1 LLSLEVNVFGKY
13 SVKYWVY
20 SGIYRFVLPTIGLN
34 VPHSPPL
41 AFAISNLDRSSNQ
54 RVNEGWLKGL
64 LENPTTRHVQMHG
77 DKTFVTDEKL
87 QTFDHPHPTEN
98 VLLGVDGSG
107 VGWFASRTEVAEGVA
122 DLRSL
127 AVAGI
132 LPPEQ
137 LGMLAQARSVLHWH
151 ERHGFCAN
159 CGAKTEMRDAGYRRH
174 CATCETDHFPRTDPV
189 IIIAVR
195 HGSRVLLGRQTPWP
209 DGMHSTLAGF
219 MEPGETIE
227 DAARREV
234 FEESGIRV
242 GEIKFHSNQ
251 PWPFPSSLM
260 IGLIGEALND
270 EIVVDT
276 KELETARW
284 FEETEIHAMLEGTH
298 PQGLKAPLP
307 MAIAH
312 HLIRAAISAR

>member
-1 LLSLEVNVFGKY
+1 
-13 SVKYWVY
+13 
-20 SGIYRFVLPTIGLN
+20 
-34 VPHSPPL
+34 VPQSPVL
-41 AFAISNLDRSSNQ
+41 AFARGDLDRCANQ
-54 RVNEGWLKGL
+54 RVNAGWLKDL
-64 LENPTTRHVQMHG
+64 LENPTTRHVQLHG
-77 DKTFVTDEKL
+77 DKTFVTHEGL
-87 QTFDHPHPTEN
+87 QIFDRPHATEN
-98 VLLGVDGSG
+98 ILLGVDGSG
-107 VGWFASRTEVAEGVA
+107 IGWFASRTDIADGIL

-132 LPPEQ
+132 LPAEQ
-137 LGMLAQARSVLHWH
+137 LGMLAQARSILHWH

-159 CGAKTEMRDAGYRRH
+159 CGSKTEMRDAGYRRH
-174 CATCETDHFPRTDPV
+174 CMACETDHFPRTDPV
-189 IIIAVR
+189 IIIAVC
-195 HGSRVLLGRQTPWP
+195 HGSRVLLGRQSIWP
-209 DGMHSTLAGF
+209 EGMYSTLAGF

-234 FEESGIRV
+234 FEEAGIRV
-242 GEIKFHSNQ
+242 GDIVFHSNQ

-260 IGLIGEALND
+260 VGLIGEALTD
-270 EIVVDT
+270 SIVVDT

-284 FEETEIHAMLEGTH
+284 FEEAEIRAMLQGTH

>member
-1 LLSLEVNVFGKY
+1 M
-13 SVKYWVY
+13 
-20 SGIYRFVLPTIGLN
+20 PQ
-34 VPHSPPL
+34 SPLL
-41 AFAISNLDRSSNQ
+41 AFATHSLDRNANL
-54 RVNEGWLKGL
+54 RADEIWVEKLLK
-64 LENPTTRHVQMHG
+64 NPTTRHVRLQG
-77 DKTFVTDEKL
+77 DKTFVADGAL
-87 QTFDHPHPTEN
+87 QVFDTPHVSEN
-98 VLLGVDGSG
+98 ILLGTDAFGI
-107 VGWFASRTEVAEGVA
+107 GWFASRTDEAEGMA

-127 AVAGI
+127 AVAGTM
-132 LPPEQ
+132 PPAT
-137 LGMLAQARSVLHWH
+137 LGMLAQARSILHWH

-159 CGAKTEMRDAGYRRH
+159 CGQRTVMQDAGYRRH
-174 CATCETDHFPRTDPV
+174 CAPCGTDHFPRTDPV

-195 HGSRVLLGRQTPWP
+195 RGGKLLLGRQSIWP
-209 DGMHSTLAGF
+209 EGMYSTLAGF

-242 GEIKFHSNQ
+242 GEISFHANQ

-270 EIVVDT
+270 EVVVDA

-284 FEETEIHAMLEGTH
+284 FDEAEVHGMLAGTH
-298 PQGLKAPLP
+298 ATGLKAPQP